1 MKKSTN
7 KVMIPVVV
15 IVVLI
20 LLLLNSIIITNE
32 GEYTIVR
39 QFGEVVEIYDNP
51 GLGFA
56 IPIVQTTSKL
66 PNKIMLYDLP
76 ISDVITEDKKTMV
89 ADSFVMWQI
98 KDPRMFIQT
107 LNGSIS
113 SAESRISSIVYNS
126 LKNTISSRPQ
136 SEVISGRDGELA
148 ADILL
153 GIGDSL
159 DGYGIVITA
168 VETKR
173 LDLPDDN
180 KEAVYQRM
188 ISERS
193 NIAASYTAEG
203 ESEAQMI
210 RSSTDREVQVMIS
223 SAEAEAEA
231 LIAEGEAEYMTIM
244 STLYNDPAKAEFY
257 TFVRSLDAAKLSLNG
272 RTDNVLF
279 LGPDSPLTEIFY
291 SAE

>member
-1 MKKSTN
+1 MKNVTL
-7 KVMIPVVV
+7 VVV
-15 IVVLI
+15 AVVVA
-20 LLLLNSIIITNE
+20 LLLLSSIVVTNE
-32 GEYTIVR
+32 GEYTVVR
-39 QFGEVVEIYDNP
+39 QFGEVVQIYENP
-51 GLGFA
+51 GLAFK
-56 IPIVQTTSKL
+56 IPIIQTISKL
-66 PNKIMLYDLP
+66 PNKVMLYDLP

-98 KDPRMFIQT
+98 VDPRSFIQT

-113 SAESRISSIVYNS
+113 NAESRISSSVYNS

-136 SEVISGRDGELA
+136 NDVISGRDGELA
-148 ADILL
+148 NDILL

-159 DGYGIVITA
+159 TGYGINISA

-231 LIAEGEAEYMTIM
+231 LIAQGEAEYMTIM
-244 STLYNDPAKAEFY
+244 SNLYNDPAKAEFY
-257 TFVRSLDAAKLSLNG
+257 AFVRSLDAAKLSLAG
-272 RTDNVLF
+272 RSDNVLF

-291 SAE
+291 SID